1 MPPTRNTRQRTLI
14 RSVFEDSG
22 RPLAAL
28 DVVKLAKARMGSLGV
43 ATVYRAIN
51 MLVEEGWLVPV
62 EIPAQP
68 TRYEVAGLRH
78 HHHFY
83 CRKCRKVYDVEGCPS
98 EFDDLTPR
106 GFELEAHEIIL
117 YGLCLACIPAA

>member
-1 MPPTRNTRQRTLI
+1 MPPTRNTKQRTLI
-14 RSVFEDSG
+14 REVFGASG

-28 DVVKLAKARMGSLGV
+28 DVAKIAQKSMANLGV
-43 ATVYRAIN
+43 ATVYRSIN
-51 MLVEEGWLVPV
+51 LLVEEGWLVPV

-68 TRYEVAGLRH
+68 TRYEIAGLRH

-83 CRKCRKVYDVEGCPS
+83 CRKCKKVYDVEGCPS
-98 EFDDLTPR
+98 EFDDLTPT

-117 YGLCLACIPAA
+117 YGRCVACVPVG